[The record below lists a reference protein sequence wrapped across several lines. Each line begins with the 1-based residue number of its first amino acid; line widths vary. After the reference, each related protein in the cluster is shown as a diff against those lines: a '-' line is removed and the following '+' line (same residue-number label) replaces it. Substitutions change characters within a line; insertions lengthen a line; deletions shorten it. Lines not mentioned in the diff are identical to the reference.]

1 MIGRSNAPRDSE
13 YILLI
18 VLDIILDEPARTAV
32 AKVVH
37 EFDTRPADHDGQP
50 RRLIVVMSRHRAAS
64 IFAIRDAVTSPAVR
78 PFHSIGSGWRK
89 PPTIFALTVF
99 ICEVGKNQSASRHM
113 MGRMQM
119 RASEQPQRSRHSVQ
133 AYEAPNR
140 IGGEGSQIP

>member
-64 IFAIRDAVTSPAVR
+64 IFAIHDAVTPPAR
-78 PFHSIGSGWRK
+78 QAIPQHWKRMAKTTHDIRAHRFHMRGRQK
-89 PPTIFALTVF
+89 PKCVTPHDGQNANARV
-99 ICEVGKNQSASRHM
+99 
-113 MGRMQM
+113 
-119 RASEQPQRSRHSVQ
+119 
-133 AYEAPNR
+133 
-140 IGGEGSQIP
+140 